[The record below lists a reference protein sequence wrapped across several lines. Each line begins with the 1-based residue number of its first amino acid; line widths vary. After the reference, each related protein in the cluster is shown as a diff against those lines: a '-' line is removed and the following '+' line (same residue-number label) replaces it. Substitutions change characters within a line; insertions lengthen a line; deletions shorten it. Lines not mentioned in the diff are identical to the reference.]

1 MPKKKGGGS
10 RKAAET
16 PEEKAMRLE
25 MERIKAIEDEIHR
38 AGIMRHNLET
48 SLKAESEMCK
58 LNLAKIQHSW
68 RKIMRESKVQQL
80 KHEVEIMSQ
89 NHEREVDMK
98 DAIIQML
105 DRDLDE
111 AEEQY
116 QTAHRSHLRNM
127 DALVK
132 LFDAKMAQLRDE
144 FHAEQQQIIEDF
156 TLERTTL
163 LDRHQRL
170 TQELSDVLDLQEEQ
184 FQAAEEDQRQEFE
197 SLCEEIKNKNMED
210 LNVLRMIL
218 ETQIEELEEH
228 FQNAAESYSANTKDK
243 VKKFKEYTN
252 RDRKDAQ
259 TIDSQM
265 KRLLRL
271 QDNLVM
277 WRAKIQTN
285 TEESVT
291 RNKLLRQEKEAIQAH
306 FTRSKNG
313 MNKMREEQARL
324 LQTLSLQC
332 DACRTTL
339 DTNLDL
345 ATKILNV
352 AELNRKMETERE
364 KIVPFYP
371 TLQMGEEEDALLDE
385 AVQFRDELSSL
396 SSYARSQTGKHVER
410 WNLLD
415 NFLRKYNSVLLDKEA
430 IKKERG
436 RLLQENGD
444 LRSIL
449 KQYLDGISVNN
460 QVLAGA
466 NPLMVVN
473 ERSNIQTQPPAV
485 ARTGPTTII
494 EGNVAVD
501 QQYYPAAP
509 LGW

>member
-1 MPKKKGGGS
+1 
-10 RKAAET
+10 
-16 PEEKAMRLE
+16 
-25 MERIKAIEDEIHR
+25 
-38 AGIMRHNLET
+38 MRHNLET

-127 DALVK
+127 DALLK

-228 FQNAAESYSANTKDK
+228 FQNAAESYRSHP
-243 VKKFKEYTN
+243 
-252 RDRKDAQ
+252 
-259 TIDSQM
+259 
-265 KRLLRL
+265 RLLCSF
-271 QDNLVM
+271 
-277 WRAKIQTN
+277 RAY
-285 TEESVT
+285 SS
-291 RNKLLRQEKEAIQAH
+291 
-306 FTRSKNG
+306 RS
-313 MNKMREEQARL
+313 
-324 LQTLSLQC
+324 
-332 DACRTTL
+332 
-339 DTNLDL
+339 
-345 ATKILNV
+345 
-352 AELNRKMETERE
+352 
-364 KIVPFYP
+364 
-371 TLQMGEEEDALLDE
+371 
-385 AVQFRDELSSL
+385 
-396 SSYARSQTGKHVER
+396 
-410 WNLLD
+410 
-415 NFLRKYNSVLLDKEA
+415 
-430 IKKERG
+430 
-436 RLLQENGD
+436 
-444 LRSIL
+444 
-449 KQYLDGISVNN
+449 
-460 QVLAGA
+460 
-466 NPLMVVN
+466 
-473 ERSNIQTQPPAV
+473 
-485 ARTGPTTII
+485 
-494 EGNVAVD
+494 
-501 QQYYPAAP
+501 
-509 LGW
+509 

>member
-1 MPKKKGGGS
+1 
-10 RKAAET
+10 
-16 PEEKAMRLE
+16 
-25 MERIKAIEDEIHR
+25 
-38 AGIMRHNLET
+38 MRHNLET

-228 FQNAAESYSANTKDK
+228 FQNAAESYRSHP
-243 VKKFKEYTN
+243 
-252 RDRKDAQ
+252 
-259 TIDSQM
+259 
-265 KRLLRL
+265 RLLCSF
-271 QDNLVM
+271 
-277 WRAKIQTN
+277 RAY
-285 TEESVT
+285 SS
-291 RNKLLRQEKEAIQAH
+291 
-306 FTRSKNG
+306 RS
-313 MNKMREEQARL
+313 
-324 LQTLSLQC
+324 
-332 DACRTTL
+332 
-339 DTNLDL
+339 
-345 ATKILNV
+345 
-352 AELNRKMETERE
+352 
-364 KIVPFYP
+364 
-371 TLQMGEEEDALLDE
+371 
-385 AVQFRDELSSL
+385 
-396 SSYARSQTGKHVER
+396 
-410 WNLLD
+410 
-415 NFLRKYNSVLLDKEA
+415 
-430 IKKERG
+430 
-436 RLLQENGD
+436 
-444 LRSIL
+444 
-449 KQYLDGISVNN
+449 
-460 QVLAGA
+460 
-466 NPLMVVN
+466 
-473 ERSNIQTQPPAV
+473 
-485 ARTGPTTII
+485 
-494 EGNVAVD
+494 
-501 QQYYPAAP
+501 
-509 LGW
+509 